1 MDYEEKYV
9 SLQEEAASKT
19 KKLKELW
26 KQLQA
31 ANNEVKYIQY
41 VQYEQYQQCEQYQQ
55 YEQYEQYVQYEQYEQ
70 YQQYEQYEQYDQYVQ
85 YQQYVW
91 MCILVLYI
99 PIYVCIVQYS
109 L

>member
-31 ANNEVKYIQY
+31 ANNEVQHVCTYMLYVHTYIR
-41 VQYEQYQQCEQYQQ
+41 
-55 YEQYEQYVQYEQYEQ
+55 
-70 YQQYEQYEQYDQYVQ
+70 
-85 YQQYVW
+85 
-91 MCILVLYI
+91 
-99 PIYVCIVQYS
+99 IYVCTYCSVFTVRVWSPHGSHSYTM
-109 L
+109 LL